1 MSNKSSSKSV
11 FRSKIMS
18 IEENANILSS
28 LAKSLSSSNISNQN
42 PDRRVE
48 DTNDNKY
55 FSKNYD
61 FESVTEEPTAGIDE
75 KLKKIINSYKSNDEV
90 KSVTKKGSLRSILS
104 MAIQS
109 TYVFSSTK
117 DKNKFDVCREYMK
130 AISQG

>member
-28 LAKSLSSSNISNQN
+28 LAKSFSSSNISNQN

-61 FESVTEEPTAGIDE
+61 FESVIEEPKAGIDE
-75 KLKKIINSYKSNDEV
+75 KLKRIINSYKSNDEV